1 MLQEA
6 LSAYQRAVDLAPSRL
21 IHRVELARTALRL
34 GQVTRA
40 ARELQVNRELHEF
53 CCCSPPQPAS
63 VHIVALDRLA
73 ACQLEHNVL
82 PTLTLL
88 GPGM

>member
-1 MLQEA
+1 VLAVDAALLHIDVITDLPVSQEA

-40 ARELQVNRELHEF
+40 ARELQV
-53 CCCSPPQPAS
+53 C
-63 VHIVALDRLA
+63 
-73 ACQLEHNVL
+73 
-82 PTLTLL
+82 
-88 GPGM
+88 